1 MQLIDSRHSFIEIF
15 VCVFHIC
22 PREHK
27 GFLFINNIYYL
38 PIKIFVSQIHLADTN
53 KFIFG
58 HTVLCLLVAVF
69 YLFILFY
76 FFLNLYLFI
85 YQGGIAN
92 FCKPKKKKKNSTVVT
107 RLIHHMLRFPP
118 PLKIPSNL
126 NRHAFPFSFNPT
138 PRTLN
143 THSPKLSRFLKQLY
157 PKIKPKL
164 NHVCFKFKP
173 KPKSS
178 LPRNHSL

>member
-58 HTVLCLLVAVF
+58 HTVLCLLVE
-69 YLFILFY
+69 
-76 FFLNLYLFI
+76 
-85 YQGGIAN
+85 
-92 FCKPKKKKKNSTVVT
+92 KKKNSTVVT

>member
-92 FCKPKKKKKNSTVVT
+92 FCKPKKKKKLHSCHAAHPSHATFPSSTKDSFKSQPT
-107 RLIHHMLRFPP
+107 RLSIFLQSYS
-118 PLKIPSNL
+118 SN
-126 NRHAFPFSFNPT
+126 
-138 PRTLN
+138 
-143 THSPKLSRFLKQLY
+143 PKY
-157 PKIKPKL
+157 P
-164 NHVCFKFKP
+164 
-173 KPKSS
+173 
-178 LPRNHSL
+178 